1 MTPRLTKLSLMVL
14 ELTYETY
21 FMISHSFLCDS
32 LSSLKEFADQ
42 LSSQP
47 EIEQAN
53 IQLNGEL
60 GAGKSTFTRFLLQS
74 MGVKGTIK
82 SPTYAVMEEYATHTH
97 NKDIQIWHFDFYRF
111 NDPGEWEDAGFRDV
125 FTMKGL
131 KISEWPEK
139 AKGYLP
145 EPDLW
150 IDFQFIDPTQGEDH
164 HLIED
169 HRLIKIV
176 APTPLGQ
183 SLISGW
189 MSPCP

>member
-1 MTPRLTKLSLMVL
+1 MTPRLTKLTLMVL

-82 SPTYAVMEEYATHTH
+82 SPTYAVMEEYVTHTH

-111 NDPGEWEDAGFRDV
+111 NDPGE
-125 FTMKGL
+125 
-131 KISEWPEK
+131 
-139 AKGYLP
+139 
-145 EPDLW
+145 
-150 IDFQFIDPTQGEDH
+150 
-164 HLIED
+164 
-169 HRLIKIV
+169 
-176 APTPLGQ
+176 
-183 SLISGW
+183 
-189 MSPCP
+189 